1 MSIHHT
7 AARRPCC
14 PDCHLPPARCLCS
27 LAQPVV
33 SPLDLVVLQHPQ
45 EQGRAKGSV
54 GLLQA
59 CVPDC
64 QVWVAEDFSRHPQ
77 LQALLADPARQCW
90 LAYPGESAATVPQA
104 RAQWRP
110 ETRPTLL
117 LLDATWRKS
126 YRLLHSSPSLLAL
139 PRLSLNPVPAGRYLI
154 RKSSVT
160 GGLSTFEAA
169 AHLLAQWQPDAERLT
184 RLLTSFDAWVAR
196 EQARQPVA
204 HRRRPQEPG

>member
-1 MSIHHT
+1 MSIQPKT
-7 AARRPCC
+7 KRLSCPGCQRP
-14 PDCHLPPARCLCS
+14 LARCLCT

-45 EQGRAKGSV
+45 EQDRAKGSV

-64 QVWVAEDFSRHPQ
+64 QVWVAEDFAQHPA
-77 LQALLADPARQCW
+77 LQTLLADPTRQCW
-90 LAYPGESAATVPQA
+90 LAYPGASAVPAPQA
-104 RAQWRP
+104 RTQWQP
-110 ETRPTLL
+110 GTRPTLL

-126 YRLLHSSPSLLAL
+126 YRLLHSAPALLAL
-139 PRLSLNPVPAGRYLI
+139 PRLSLDPLPPSRYLI
-154 RKSSVT
+154 RKSSVP

-169 AHLLAQWQPDAERLT
+169 AHLLDQWQPDAERLG

-196 EQARQPVA
+196 AQAHQPAA
-204 HRRRPQEPG
+204 HRRQPREPG